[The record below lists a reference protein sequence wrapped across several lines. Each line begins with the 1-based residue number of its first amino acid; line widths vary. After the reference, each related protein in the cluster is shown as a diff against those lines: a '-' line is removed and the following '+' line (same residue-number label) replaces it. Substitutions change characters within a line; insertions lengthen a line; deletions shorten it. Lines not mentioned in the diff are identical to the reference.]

1 MQHIVASVEEGSIA
15 KKAGI
20 LPGDA
25 ILSINGQDVLDIF
38 DYRYLTQERR
48 LSISLKGASGDTRL
62 LSLKKREYDDLGIGF
77 ESGLMDEAKRCSNNC
92 VFCFVDQLPRG
103 MRDTLYFK
111 DDDTRLSFLSGNYV
125 TLTNMSQKDLERIC
139 FYHLSPINIS
149 VHAADPEVRKFMLRN
164 SKAGDLLGKIKMLAE
179 NGTTMNFQI
188 VLCKGINDG
197 AQLDFT
203 IETLASFIP
212 QAESLSVVPVGLS
225 RHRQALFPLEGFG
238 KDSSIEVIEQV
249 SAWQEKLLE
258 SSQTRFV
265 YLADEFYL
273 AAGIPVPAYS
283 EYEGFPQL
291 ENGVGMLSLFER
303 ECSKEIEKS
312 KKRNLIISPRRISV
326 ATGMAA
332 GDFIRRQ
339 ADKIELA
346 FPKIRIDVHKVD
358 NRFFGQGVTVAGL
371 LTGQDIL
378 AALSGKDLGSELLIP
393 SSALR
398 DQAFLDDETLSGL
411 GEKLGINARETEAD
425 GKAFV
430 KSILRGDGSH
440 G

>member
-1 MQHIVASVEEGSIA
+1 MEHIVAFVEEGSIA

-38 DYRYLTQERR
+38 DYRYLTQEKR
-48 LSISLKGASGDTRL
+48 LSISLKCASGGARL
-62 LSLKKREYDDLGIGF
+62 LSLKKRQYDDLGIGF

-103 MRDTLYFK
+103 MRSTLYFK

-164 SKAGDLLGKIKMLAE
+164 SKAGDLFGKIQLLRE
-179 NGTTMNFQI
+179 NGITMNFQI

-203 IETLASFIP
+203 IETLASFMP

-225 RHRQALFPLEGFG
+225 RHRQSLYPLEGFD
-238 KDSSIEVIEQV
+238 KSSSLKVIEQV
-249 SAWQEKLLE
+249 SAWQEKLLA

-265 YLADEFYL
+265 YLADEFFL
-273 AAGIPVPAYS
+273 SAGIPVPSYS

-303 ECSKEIEKS
+303 ECKKEIEKA
-312 KKRNLIISPRRISV
+312 KKSNFSAPSRRISV

-339 ADKIELA
+339 ADKIQLA
-346 FPKIRIDVHKVD
+346 FPSVTICVHTVD

-371 LTGQDIL
+371 LTGQDML
-378 AALSGKDLGSELLIP
+378 AALCGKDLGSKLLIP

-398 DQAFLDDETLSGL
+398 DEAFLDDETLQGL
-411 GEKLGINARETEAD
+411 GEKLGVCAKETEAN
-425 GKAFV
+425 GKKFV
-430 KSILRGDGSH
+430 RDILGM
-440 G
+440 